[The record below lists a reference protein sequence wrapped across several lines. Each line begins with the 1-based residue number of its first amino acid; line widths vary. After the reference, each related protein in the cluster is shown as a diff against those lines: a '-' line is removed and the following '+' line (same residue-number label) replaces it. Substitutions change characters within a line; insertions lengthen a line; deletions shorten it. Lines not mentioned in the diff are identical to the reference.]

1 MSTQA
6 HPSGTG
12 GPADGDM
19 VAAADTAFTSLL
31 LMAALHWKRQHGVG
45 EALRLWSD
53 VEAGRITLHFDVA
66 AHASHT
72 IIKGLM
78 HEAGQPEGM
87 RAEMMTLTLLA
98 GESHP
103 GGVVRGNH

>member
-6 HPSGTG
+6 HPSGTAA
-12 GPADGDM
+12 PADGDM

-45 EALRLWSD
+45 EALRLWNE
-53 VEAGRITLHFDVA
+53 VESGRITLHFAVA

-72 IIKGLM
+72 VIRGLV
-78 HEAGQPEGM
+78 HEAGQPDDARSEIM
-87 RAEMMTLTLLA
+87 SVTLL
-98 GESHP
+98 P
-103 GGVVRGNH
+103 GDIHQGGCVRGTH